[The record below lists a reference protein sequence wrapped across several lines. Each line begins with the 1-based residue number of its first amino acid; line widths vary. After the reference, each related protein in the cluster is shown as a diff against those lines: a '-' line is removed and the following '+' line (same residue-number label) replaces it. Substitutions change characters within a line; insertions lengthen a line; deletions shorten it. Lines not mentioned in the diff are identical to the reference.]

1 MIRQELRATFE
12 QAFPTQTI
20 QLKDRTAT
28 QAIDYQ
34 LNITKHNIRSLYK
47 WAVQRLREDRVTLS
61 EQDRLQSEIYW
72 DGYTRALDHIMEMN
86 DQ

>member
-1 MIRQELRATFE
+1 MIPQELRATFE
-12 QAFPTQTI
+12 QAFTTQTI

-72 DGYTRALDHIMEMN
+72 DGYTRALDHIMEMF

>member
-1 MIRQELRATFE
+1 MIPQELRATFE
-12 QAFPTQTI
+12 QAFTTQTI
-20 QLKDRTAT
+20 QPKDRTAT
-28 QAIDYQ
+28 QSHDYQ
-34 LNITKHNIRSLYK
+34 LNITKHNMRSLYK

-72 DGYTRALDHIMEMN
+72 DGYIRALDHIMEMN

>member
-1 MIRQELRATFE
+1 MIPQELRATFE
-12 QAFPTQTI
+12 QAFTTQTI
-20 QLKDRTAT
+20 QLKDRIST
-28 QAIDYQ
+28 QTHDYQ
-34 LNITKHNIRSLYK
+34 LSITKHNIRSLYK

-61 EQDRLQSEIYW
+61 ETDRLQSEIYW